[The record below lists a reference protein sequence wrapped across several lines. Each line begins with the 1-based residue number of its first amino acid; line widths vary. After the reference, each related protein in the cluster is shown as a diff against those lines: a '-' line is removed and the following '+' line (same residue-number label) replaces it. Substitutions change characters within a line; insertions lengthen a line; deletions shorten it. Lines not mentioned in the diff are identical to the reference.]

1 MKRRESY
8 PAKPFVK
15 WVGGKTQLLEDI
27 KKALPRDLSQREN
40 MTYVEPFVGGGA
52 VLFWIL
58 QEYPNITRAV
68 INDINAELI
77 STYRVIQKNVESLIS
92 ELGQMQDQYLPLN
105 NDARKDYFMVQRER
119 FNEDDNTDI
128 ETAALFIFLN
138 RTCFNGLYRVNSKG
152 KFNVPHGRY
161 SNPKICDEET
171 LRADSALLQR
181 VEILCG
187 DFAQTGKYAGD
198 NVLYYFDP
206 PYRPLTETSAF
217 TSYSKDGFDD
227 SEQTRLRDFCDQIAA
242 NKSLFVASNSD
253 PQNVNN
259 EDDFFD
265 HLYRMFNIKRVSAA
279 RMINSK
285 ADGRGA
291 ISEIM
296 ISNVA
301 NAY

>member
-1 MKRRESY
+1 MMRTDSY

-27 KKALPRDLSQREN
+27 KKSLPQDLSQRTDV
-40 MTYVEPFVGGGA
+40 TYLEPFVGGGA

-58 QEYPNITRAV
+58 QEYPNISRAV

-77 STYRVIQKNVESLIS
+77 CTYRVIQSDVESLIS
-92 ELGQMQDQYLPLN
+92 ELTKLQSDYIPLDD
-105 NDARKDYFMVQRER
+105 DARKSYYLAKRER
-119 FNEDDNTDI
+119 FNDENKTDI

-138 RTCFNGLYRVNSKG
+138 KTCFNGIYRVNSKG

-161 SNPKICDEET
+161 ANPKICDEET
-171 LRADSALLQR
+171 LRADAALLQR

-187 DFAQTGKYAGD
+187 DFSQTGKYASV
-198 NVLYYFDP
+198 NALYYLDP

-217 TSYSKDGFDD
+217 TSYSKEGFDD
-227 SEQTRLRDFCDQIAA
+227 AEQTRLRDFCDQIAA
-242 NKSLFVASNSD
+242 GKSLFVASNSD
-253 PQNVNN
+253 PLNVDV

-265 HLYRMFNIKRVSAA
+265 RLYRMFNIKRVSAA

-285 ADGRGA
+285 GDGRGN

-296 ISNVA
+296 ISNII